1 MAPASVTGSG
11 TVVAA
16 AAAAAVQ
23 VGVVRQTESAAL
35 KAAGDNKSAPFS
47 RSLTGLFT
55 AATLE
60 AAEKADKLG
69 ETADMMQCTCNSICN
84 VSAMFLQCICNPQ
97 VVLTVI
103 QKAFVS
109 AGLSHLRMHE

>member
-1 MAPASVTGSG
+1 MLICTSQSLLACPCCGASVL
-11 TVVAA
+11 
-16 AAAAAVQ
+16 Q

-35 KAAGDNKSAPFS
+35 KAAGDNKSAPFT

-69 ETADMMQCTCNSICN
+69 KQQGLLVPVMCY
-84 VSAMFLQCICNPQ
+84 
-97 VVLTVI
+97 
-103 QKAFVS
+103 
-109 AGLSHLRMHE
+109 AGCSRAGQQG